1 MTHPDTISLQVTE
14 TKAINADRVDLF
26 VTITGRTLVTGQA
39 ALSKAIEVRQLAQ
52 SLQTIG
58 IDESY
63 IFLEGVSASVETG
76 LITKSSTATYQLR
89 IHCQNIDQLADLLGV
104 ITSQKNTKLT
114 TMTWGYSDLEQIYD
128 HLLEQGLIKL
138 QHKAAK
144 IAATLGVNLLG
155 IYELTQQIDD
165 PERQALNHPS
175 YAVDGFSRSRTQ
187 RLTAEDLGLEV
198 SHQKKITI
206 VIAAQ
211 YRVSP
216 LG

>member
-14 TKAINADRVDLF
+14 TQSVDADRVDLF
-26 VTITGRTLVTGQA
+26 VTITGRSLVTGKA
-39 ALSKAIEVRQLAQ
+39 ALTKAIEVRQLAQ
-52 SLQTIG
+52 SLQVIG
-58 IDESY
+58 IDESD
-63 IFLEGVSASVETG
+63 IFLEGVWASVETG
-76 LITKSSTATYQLR
+76 LIAKSSTATYQLR
-89 IHCQNIDQLADLLGV
+89 IHCRNIDQLADMLGI

-128 HLLEQGLIKL
+128 CLLEQGLIKL

-144 IAATLGVNLLG
+144 IAATLGINLLG

-165 PERQALNHPS
+165 PERQALNQLS
-175 YAVDGFSRSRTQ
+175 YSVDGFSRSRTQ

-198 SHQKKITI
+198 SHQKKIAI